1 MGNNMGGGTSKTS
14 KIMKINGENFK
25 LKIPAKVFDVIKD
38 YPDHILLDSEDFLR
52 FNLRAKPLNPDF
64 ELKPRKIYLLVELPK
79 FPLNNT
85 CNSNYQTPLREVR
98 SGVLAPTTTTK
109 DFMSRRT
116 ASDDLTLITRS
127 MADYG
132 SSVGPTR
139 VKMKLPKAQVQRI
152 MEESGDDVEAAKKI
166 IRLCLE
172 DNTAVCGGGAA
183 VEAEEREN
191 GGVVNVESRRHCS
204 SVYDMCSLCSSYRR
218 KYKKLTS

>member
-38 YPDHILLDSEDFLR
+38 YPDHILLDSEEFLR

-85 CNSNYQTPLREVR
+85 CNNNTQTPLRKVR

-109 DFMSRRT
+109 DLMSRRS

-127 MADYG
+127 MADNG

-139 VKMKLPKAQVQRI
+139 VKIKLPKAQVQRI
-152 MEESGDDVEAAKKI
+152 MEENGDDVEAAKKI
-166 IRLCLE
+166 IQLCLE
-172 DNTAVCGGGAA
+172 DNPAVCGGVAA
-183 VEAEEREN
+183 VEVEEREN
-191 GGVVNVESRRHCS
+191 GGEVNVESRRRCS
-204 SVYDMCSLCSSYRR
+204 SVYDRCSPCSSYRR